1 MGGPGVLPPFTAIGL
16 GTPTAI
22 ANAYNGGIPSLGA
35 FALTST
41 GALSSAN
48 PGALRGL
55 SNVLLVSNLNEE
67 VTTLLIKTI
76 YFANILTNKM
86 QLFQNKFFLK
96 AHNILKITCN

>member
-1 MGGPGVLPPFTAIGL
+1 MGGPGVLPPFTIGL

-22 ANAYNGGIPSLGA
+22 ANAYNGGIPNLGA

-41 GALSSAN
+41 GALSAAN

-67 VTTLLIKTI
+67 VKK
-76 YFANILTNKM
+76 YFFNT
-86 QLFQNKFFLK
+86 KFS
-96 AHNILKITCN
+96 NVQ

>member
-1 MGGPGVLPPFTAIGL
+1 MYRTNTRCVGKILIFFIIVNGIGGPGVLPPFTAIGL

-22 ANAYNGGIPSLGA
+22 ANAYNGGIPSIGA

-41 GALSSAN
+41 GALGSAN

-67 VTTLLIKTI
+67 VKTI
-76 YFANILTNKM
+76 LILTK
-86 QLFQNKFFLK
+86 
-96 AHNILKITCN
+96 T